1 VLVVLKVPATQECG
15 CERSG
20 AVESQV
26 FREDPWDY
34 LHPYA
39 AKLFGPDIQNPNKR
53 AAWCRALFFA
63 GNSLRLWNRAAE
75 LKIALLSACAL
86 REGQKVFL
94 IAKHGAESGIVEALR
109 SLIGRE
115 DLLIVEEVASRAL
128 ASFSQIHPAT
138 GRKLQ
143 WDFKY
148 FDSLPDKSLDR
159 VILFGAAS
167 HIGNMR
173 ECAQQIYRVLRDG
186 GRVIIAD
193 APWGG
198 RDVVT
203 ACHLDA
209 HLEGFVARILAG
221 MGMKEEELPQL
232 GPEDWMAVF
241 KPLLGQ
247 SRTFSWQGLYAFY
260 GQKGGGQENP
270 FWEFPMSAETV
281 RKFLHEKPS
290 SSPWDFLVDQEIDA
304 FGQEVKESDLQKK
317 WGRAIFFGSNLR
329 WCWMNALSI
338 RQMMYGH
345 LSTKPG
351 DRVLV
356 VGEFLEEIGFLPE
369 LRKRVGDTGEIASLD
384 MVAKSRSGRE
394 QQWKTGSSA
403 NIKEK
408 HQWDY
413 PFADK
418 YPDDYFDLIWFPQGV
433 HHAYS
438 WDEIAPRFL
447 RALKPGG
454 QIMMAECRVPSPE
467 FHRGIEMSGMLQ
479 CIVDK
484 IFWAIDMTLKEMP
497 DYSASE
503 LTRAFGDSLTDTF
516 YLEWNGFLLFW
527 GYKRREKK

>member
-1 VLVVLKVPATQECG
+1 VKDEEG
-15 CERSG
+15 G
-20 AVESQV
+20 AVGSQ
-26 FREDPWDY
+26 FLREDPWDY

-39 AKLFGPDIQNPNKR
+39 AKLFGPDIQDPDKR
-53 AAWCRALFFA
+53 AAWCKALFIA

-75 LKIALLSACAL
+75 LKMALLSACAL
-86 REGQKVFL
+86 REGQKVLL
-94 IAKHGAESGIVEALR
+94 IAKHGGESGVAGAIR
-109 SLIGRE
+109 SLLGQSGH
-115 DLLIVEEVASRAL
+115 LTVEEIAPDAF
-128 ASFSQIHPAT
+128 ASFSQIHPET
-138 GRKLQ
+138 GKKLQ
-143 WDFKY
+143 WDFNY
-148 FDSLPDKSLDR
+148 FDSLPDQSVDR

-167 HIGNMR
+167 HVGNLK

-203 ACHLDA
+203 ASHLDA

-221 MGMKEEELPQL
+221 MEMKEEELPQI

-241 KPLLGQ
+241 KPLLSQ
-247 SRTFSWQGLYAFY
+247 SRVFSWQGLYAFY
-260 GQKGGGQENP
+260 GQKSGGQEDL
-270 FWEFPMSAETV
+270 FWEFPASTKAIQI
-281 RKFLHEKPS
+281 FLKEKPS
-290 SSPWDFLVDQEIDA
+290 SSPWDFLVDREIDA
-304 FGQEVKESDLQKK
+304 FGPEVKESDLQKK

-345 LSTKPG
+345 LHAKPG

-356 VGEFLEEIGFLPE
+356 AGEFMEEIGFLPE
-369 LRKRVGDTGEIASLD
+369 LRKRVGDTGEIASFD

-394 QQWKTGSSA
+394 QQWKTGLSA

-413 PFADK
+413 PFADT

-433 HHAYS
+433 HHACS
-438 WDEIAPRFL
+438 WAEIAPRFL

-454 QIMMAECRVPSPE
+454 QVMMAECRVPSPE
-467 FHRGIEMSGMLQ
+467 FFRGIEMSGMLQ

-484 IFWAIDMTLKEMP
+484 IFWAIDMTLEEMP
-497 DYSASE
+497 DYSTSE
-503 LTRAFGDSLTDTF
+503 LSRAFGDSLTDTF
-516 YLEWNGFLLFW
+516 CLEWKGFLLFW
-527 GYKRREKK
+527 GHKK